1 MDTIPGT
8 VIAVGDNAYPDG
20 TSADY
25 KNCYNPTWGRFKAR
39 TKPVPG
45 NHDYITTHASGYF
58 NYFGA
63 AAGASGKGYYSYD
76 LGDWHV
82 VALNSN
88 ITMNVGSPQEVWLRA
103 DLAKST
109 KRCTLA
115 YMHHP
120 LFSSGNEGAHIE
132 TRPLWVDLYNA
143 GAELVIVGHDHDYE
157 RFAPQ
162 SPTGV
167 ADSIRGIREIVVG
180 TGGGGLFDVKAPVP
194 NSERLENHTL
204 GVLKLTLHT
213 ASYSWKFLP
222 VAGKTFGDSG
232 STACHDAPS
241 AVNHAP
247 TAVPGGPYSGLAGSA
262 VAFNGTGSSDPDGD
276 AFSYAWSFGD
286 GATGTGATPNHEYAT
301 GMADGSFDYFGD
313 RAGPRGL
320 GYYSFDVGAWHVI
333 VLNSNGTYVPFNT
346 GSAQDQWLQGD
357 LAANSKKCTLAFWHV
372 PRFFSSNTPGFT
384 SSGPIKAIWNRLYAA
399 GADVVLNAQQ
409 HHYERF
415 APMNPAGLVDPAYGI
430 KEFNV
435 GTGGE
440 GLATTDTVVAANSE
454 VLAFAFGV
462 LKLTLYADR
471 YTWQFVPMRGETF
484 SDVGSGT
491 CHDAPVNRPPTAA
504 PGGPYGAPRAPS
516 SASTAAARRT
526 WTETLSPTPGT
537 LATGPPERASS
548 RATPTPIT
556 AATPSR
562 SPSPTHGGRR

>member
-1 MDTIPGT
+1 
-8 VIAVGDNAYPDG
+8 AYPDG

-45 NHDYITTHASGYF
+45 NHDYITTNASGYF

-115 YMHHP
+115 YLHHP

-132 TRPLWVDLYNA
+132 TQPLWVDLYNA

-167 ADSIRGIREIVVG
+167 ADSIRGIREIVAG
-180 TGGGGLFDVKAPVP
+180 PGGGGPAGVHATAP
-194 NSERLENHTL
+194 
-204 GVLKLTLHT
+204 
-213 ASYSWKFLP
+213 
-222 VAGKTFGDSG
+222 
-232 STACHDAPS
+232 DAE
-241 AVNHAP
+241 VF
-247 TAVPGGPYSGLAGSA
+247 Y
-262 VAFNGTGSSDPDGD
+262 
-276 AFSYAWSFGD
+276 YAWSFGD
-286 GATGTGATPNHEYAT
+286 ATTGTGPTPVHVYATPGSYTVTLTVTDTRGLASPPAATTATIATAGGFVVLVGAGDIATCGDGNDELTAQNLDTIPGTVVALGDNVFPDGTLTTYQNCYDPSWGRHKARTYAALGNHEYAT

-435 GTGGE
+435 GNGAE
-440 GLATTDTVVAANSE
+440 DLATTDTV
-454 VLAFAFGV
+454 
-462 LKLTLYADR
+462 
-471 YTWQFVPMRGETF
+471 
-484 SDVGSGT
+484 
-491 CHDAPVNRPPTAA
+491 
-504 PGGPYGAPRAPS
+504 
-516 SASTAAARRT
+516 
-526 WTETLSPTPGT
+526 
-537 LATGPPERASS
+537 
-548 RATPTPIT
+548 
-556 AATPSR
+556 
-562 SPSPTHGGRR
+562 